1 MAILTIQFVTDERLM
16 IPGTG
21 SVGVRGA
28 LLEIGP
34 GRPGANFRYR
44 SPREQITHY
53 GKQHYILLSCSDES
67 GDAIEHPDLGER
79 FGDADIVEA
88 KDVSNGPSGDHE
100 ILKKLSMEPVEAD
113 DNTEDN
119 DVPTAV
125 KKVSRVRKAKAEAD
139 VNNKETPK
147 RVRKTRVRK

>member
-53 GKQHYILLSCSDES
+53 GRQHYVLLSCSDES
-67 GDAIEHPDLGER
+67 GDAVDHPDLNER
-79 FGDADIVEA
+79 FGDAQIVEE
-88 KDVSNGPSGDHE
+88 KDVSNAPSGDHE
-100 ILKKLSMEPVEAD
+100 ILRKLSMNPVEVD
-113 DNTEDN
+113 DTEE
-119 DVPTAV
+119 DVVPVV

-139 VNNKETPK
+139 DNNKETPK